1 MQPHD
6 HEWQVPQD
14 DSAVFYEDGAVF
26 VRQYCQYVEILDSYT
41 DDGRDEVY
49 YEEGQSC
56 DQSRT
61 FRFDLT
67 GVERLHGLRD
77 QHEDF
82 AETLAETREA
92 VHTLYDRDPRLVEE
106 IEQHAAER
114 LCGPAGDD
122 EMPAALDWVV
132 WDDVDKGPHTIGIKV
147 HHGHARTFAY
157 RLTFE
162 FTEER

>member
-6 HEWQVPQD
+6 HEWEVPHD

-41 DDGRDEVY
+41 DYARDEVY

-56 DQSRT
+56 DRSRT

-67 GVERLHGLRD
+67 GVKKLRGLNDMHTDRSVWLADSRESFLSLHD
-77 QHEDF
+77 EH
-82 AETLAETREA
+82 
-92 VHTLYDRDPRLVEE
+92 PRLVEE
-106 IEQHAAER
+106 IEQRAADR

-132 WDDVDKGPHTIGIKV
+132 WDDVDKGPHTTMVPYGGDIYQV
-147 HHGHARTFAY
+147 RY
-157 RLTFE
+157 E